1 MFQDFASSARNFGTW
16 RLPRAASLLAWVV
29 KLDARH
35 RDGIVLSRL
44 DDRLLRDVGL
54 TRAEIEAVLGHPR
67 PRDPAG
73 F

>member
-16 RLPRAASLLAWVV
+16 RLPRAAGLLAWVV

-35 RDGIVLSRL
+35 RDRIALSRL

-54 TRAEIEAVLGHPR
+54 TRVEIEAELGHPQ
-67 PRDPAG
+67 PRNAQ